1 MRRAGGCR
9 PACPVLGWRWGR
21 RGLGAPDG
29 LREGRSQGPVAW
41 FLSLGCCPGDFQC
54 PLCPR
59 GAALHKHSAPQLPG
73 ACGFSLQLHE
83 SPHSTDDST
92 PRHREVK
99 WPTQERGGPRTV
111 GGCGGGVRGSGRGLR
126 VAPVPCAVLAL
137 PRGTSPAGP
146 ASSHR
151 EVSGDSPRERAP
163 GAQPRMF
170 ARPPWPRPASPGE
183 RGQAGWRPGGGR
195 LASWALETGWAGFA
209 LFEHGHLFQA

>member
-1 MRRAGGCR
+1 MSPVPEGCCSSQAQCS
-9 PACPVLGWRWGR
+9 PAP
-21 RGLGAPDG
+21 RGLRLLPTASRKPPFHRRLHPET
-29 LREGRSQGPVAW
+29 LRGQMANPRAWGSQ
-41 FLSLGCCPGDFQC
+41 
-54 PLCPR
+54 
-59 GAALHKHSAPQLPG
+59 
-73 ACGFSLQLHE
+73 
-83 SPHSTDDST
+83 DS
-92 PRHREVK
+92 RRL
-99 WPTQERGGPRTV
+99 WW
-111 GGCGGGVRGSGRGLR
+111 RGLR

-163 GAQPRMF
+163 GEQSRMF

-209 LFEHGHLFQA
+209 LFGHGHLFQA